1 MPTKDALQDNL
12 SASANQVST
21 EDNLL
26 ATAITRSKSC
36 SSNAKTTE
44 SLKND

>member
-26 ATAITRSKSC
+26 ATAIY
-36 SSNAKTTE
+36 
-44 SLKND
+44 